1 MSTHKAIADSHSHRA
16 FMTIPP
22 LNDKLVEKLI
32 VLCTRHA
39 KNKGVLPRRG
49 GCTEVAPTLEG
60 GRMPGDVE
68 RLRQMITGY
77 TISQVIAQKE
87 LFLIH

>member
-1 MSTHKAIADSHSHRA
+1 
-16 FMTIPP
+16 
-22 LNDKLVEKLI
+22 
-32 VLCTRHA
+32 
-39 KNKGVLPRRG
+39 
-49 GCTEVAPTLEG
+49 
-60 GRMPGDVE
+60 MPGDVE